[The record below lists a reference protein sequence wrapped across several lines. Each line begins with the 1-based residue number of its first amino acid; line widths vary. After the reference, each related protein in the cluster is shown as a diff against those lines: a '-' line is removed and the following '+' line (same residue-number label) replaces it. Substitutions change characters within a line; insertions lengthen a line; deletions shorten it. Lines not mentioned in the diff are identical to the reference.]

1 MAAPSSRNFRAP
13 RDDREH
19 LMESLTQ
26 KIDHFPAHPG
36 VYLFKD
42 NRATILYVGKA
53 GNIKHRVN
61 SYFQKPED
69 KDAKTLAMLEKV
81 ADIDTIVTD
90 TEKEALILENNLIK
104 AHRPR
109 YNIKLRDDK
118 NYPCLRLSV
127 EEEFPTLSIVRRIK
141 KDRSVYF
148 GPFPS
153 ATSLRETLK
162 LIRRIF
168 PIRTCLD
175 TKFSNRLRPC
185 INYEMGRCLGPCC
198 GKVDP
203 AQYQEMV
210 HQVRMFLEGKN
221 RELVE
226 RLKEKMEEEAEKL
239 HFEVAAKIRD
249 QVEHIEKII
258 EKQKIV
264 STDFLDQDVIGFYRQ
279 DHAFVIHPLFIRG
292 GKLLGGKGFV
302 FPSTGLPGEEVLSSF
317 LHQYYREGKFIPEQI
332 LAPEAIPDQH
342 LVEQWLTELKGK
354 RVKILVPAKGDKR
367 HLLKMACEN
376 AEQFLL
382 AKDELERDG
391 EKLLEALKER
401 LHLKNVPRRIEAFDI
416 SNLQGGNAVGSMVCF
431 EDGRPDKERYRH
443 FRIRTIEGA
452 DDTGMMYEVL
462 LRRYQKAVEKNDL
475 PDLVLLDGG
484 RGQLNVAQEVFKE
497 LRIEEVDLIS
507 LAKERAVEGSRLSR
521 LGKTEEK
528 LFHPQYKEPFILGR
542 RSPALHL
549 LDRIRDE
556 AHRFAITYH
565 KKVRGREAIKSEL
578 GEIPGIGQV
587 RQKELLKYFETVEK
601 IKEATEE
608 ELTQVPKMNRKSA
621 QIVRRFFQSSRQSS
635 RE

>member
-1 MAAPSSRNFRAP
+1 MK
-13 RDDREH
+13 
-19 LMESLTQ
+19 SLEQNINNLPT
-26 KIDHFPAHPG
+26 HPG

-42 NRATILYVGKA
+42 KKGTILYVGKA
-53 GNIKHRVN
+53 GNIKHRVG
-61 SYFQKPED
+61 SYFQKPSG
-69 KDAKTLAMLEKV
+69 KDLKTLAMLEKV
-81 ADIDTIVTD
+81 SNVDTIVTD
-90 TEKEALILENNLIK
+90 TEKEAFILENNLIK
-104 AHRPR
+104 ANRPR
-109 YNIKLRDDK
+109 YNVKLRDDK

-127 EEEFPTLSIVRRIK
+127 EEEFPTLSIVRRIR
-141 KDRSVYF
+141 KDRSLYF

-226 RLKEKMEEEAEKL
+226 RLKKKMEGESEKL
-239 HFEVAAKIRD
+239 RFETAAKIRD
-249 QVEHIEKII
+249 QIEHIEKVI

-264 STDFLDQDVIGFYRQ
+264 SADFLDQDVIGFHRQ
-279 DHAFVIHPLFIRG
+279 DHALVVHPLFIRG
-292 GKLLGGKGFV
+292 GKLLGGKGFTM
-302 FPSTGLPGEEVLSSF
+302 PSTGLPDEEVLSSF

-332 LAPEAIPDQH
+332 LIPKAIPEQD
-342 LVEQWLTELKGK
+342 LIEQWLTELKGK
-354 RVKILVPAKGDKR
+354 RVRILVPVKGDKK

-376 AEQFLL
+376 AEQSLL
-382 AKDELERDG
+382 AKNELDKNGER
-391 EKLLEALKER
+391 LLEALKEKLDLR
-401 LHLKNVPRRIEAFDI
+401 KVPRRIEAFDI
-416 SNLQGGNAVGSMVCF
+416 SNLQGGNAVGSMVFF
-431 EDGRPDKERYRH
+431 EGGKPDKERYRH
-443 FRIRTIEGA
+443 FKIKTIEGA
-452 DDTGMMYEVL
+452 DDYGMMYEVL
-462 LRRYQKAVEKNDL
+462 LRRYQKGVEENDL

-497 LRIEEVDLIS
+497 LRAKDVDLIS
-507 LAKERAVEGSRLSR
+507 LAKGKPIERPRLSR
-521 LGKTEEK
+521 VRKTEEK
-528 LFHPQYKEPFILGR
+528 VFHPQYKEPFILAR
-542 RSPALHL
+542 RSPILHL

-565 KKVRGREAIKSEL
+565 KKVRSRGTIKSEL

-587 RQKELLKYFETVEK
+587 RQKQLLKYFGTVEK
-601 IKEATEE
+601 IKEAEEE
-608 ELTQVPKMNRKSA
+608 ELAKAPKMNRKSA
-621 QIVRRFFQSSRQSS
+621 QSVYRFYHNRKG
-635 RE
+635 